1 MERVL
6 SWTEWTEWSVVWD
19 GWVSSNHR
27 CGQWRRTKVTETDG
41 WDNLASPHKTRCPHH
56 AVALFTDATATYVT
70 RKRAPFSRS
79 SKIQKHHI
87 ISQLIKAEKNRR
99 THLESGGELVSK
111 YLLAQTE
118 PAAWGTGH
126 LSGNALESLVWR
138 NGSRVGRRH
147 TQTMAKTQTQHT
159 FQCNDNGLLLR
170 LKEQNT
176 TDCTY
181 IWFWCNVDHPKTY
194 KIPAD
199 WSEALQ
205 NK

>member
-1 MERVL
+1 M
-6 SWTEWTEWSVVWD
+6 WTVEKDEGDRDWWLRQFSFTPQNTM
-19 GWVSSNHR
+19 SSSR
-27 CGQWRRTKVTETDG
+27 RRTVYRRYSDLCYAQTRAILQKQQNSKTPHYQSANRG
-41 WDNLASPHKTRCPHH
+41 WEKQAH
-56 AVALFTDATATYVT
+56 
-70 RKRAPFSRS
+70 PFR
-79 SKIQKHHI
+79 
-87 ISQLIKAEKNRR
+87 
-99 THLESGGELVSK
+99 ESGGELVSK

-138 NGSRVGRRH
+138 KGSRVGRRH
-147 TQTMAKTQTQHT
+147 TQTTAKTQTQHT